1 MGKPHTALACLAL
14 SLATALLG
22 IYAGA
27 QVTEGAVLVPY
38 WRSLPASEFLAWYAA
53 NDARLLGFFGPLT
66 TATALVIVAAATIAA
81 WARHPGRWSALAAAA
96 LTIVAVA
103 MFFVYFERTNASFAA
118 ATIAPTDVPA
128 ELARWAT
135 WHWARTAISLAAL
148 AAGFLSLWRSF
159 GSAAD

>member
-1 MGKPHTALACLAL
+1 MRNSSTRLGNLAL

-27 QVTEGAVLVPY
+27 QLTEGALLVPY

-53 NDARLLGFFGPLT
+53 NDARLLRFFGPLT
-66 TATALVIVAAATIAA
+66 TATVLGSLAAAAMAA
-81 WARHPGRWSALAAAA
+81 WTRHPGRWPAATAAGLTTVAL
-96 LTIVAVA
+96 A

-118 ATIAPTDVPA
+118 ATISPADVPA

-135 WHWARTAISLAAL
+135 WHWTRVVVSLAAL
-148 AAGFLSLWRSF
+148 AAAILSVWR
-159 GSAAD
+159 ATAD

>member
-1 MGKPHTALACLAL
+1 MRGSRTGITNLTL

-27 QVTEGAVLVPY
+27 QLTEGAVLVPH

-66 TATALVIVAAATIAA
+66 TATVLVAVAAAVMAA
-81 WARHPGRWSALAAAA
+81 WAGHPGRWPAATAATLMLVALA
-96 LTIVAVA
+96 
-103 MFFVYFERTNASFAA
+103 MFVVYFERTNASFAA
-118 ATIAPTDVPA
+118 ATISSADVPA

-135 WHWARTAISLAAL
+135 WHWTRTVISLAAL
-148 AAGFLSLWRSF
+148 AAAFLSLWRSF
-159 GSAAD
+159 GSE